1 MKRLKLVILPRL
13 HDTSEPWFVFYSYRN
28 PKTGKMNRFKISK
41 GFKNLNEKQRRL
53 HAQKLINEYT
63 KKLKGGWNPFDEEG
77 VIYEDHL
84 QYANIRKVYG
94 KQRKSNLTLR
104 YFLSEFAGELKNRVC
119 KKSYESYQSKIRL
132 FAQWLD
138 KKGIGD
144 NDISAI
150 TSDVILEF
158 LDYLFTE
165 RHLSGRTIQKYGV
178 NLRQFFKYLIK
189 RKRIYHNPMPEM
201 PKYPNTVDK
210 SARPIRQGDLVKL
223 KQAIINTDP
232 QLWLAIQMQFYCAI
246 RPGNEMLN
254 MRINWIDF
262 DAGTITIPAFE
273 NFNGEYEGRAK
284 NRITETVV
292 IPTQF
297 LAVIKKDYLLHQ
309 YHGELYVFSHN
320 GMPGNTRLGK
330 NNLRNRFNR
339 YRDALGLSKE
349 YQFYSSKHTGGVNAH
364 RNGVPIKDI
373 QRQMR
378 HKDLATTD
386 HYLNKMM
393 AVESDHLRNHY
404 PTI

>member
-28 PKTGKMNRFKISK
+28 PKTGQMNRFKISK

-53 HAQKLINEYT
+53 HAQKLIEEYT

-104 YFLSEFAGELKNRVC
+104 FFLSEFAGELKSRVC

-138 KKGIGD
+138 IKGIGD

-189 RKRIYHNPMPEM
+189 KKKIYNNPMPEM
-201 PKYPNTVDK
+201 PRYPNTVDK

-297 LAVIKKDYLLHQ
+297 LNELIHV
-309 YHGELYVFSHN
+309 YHLDKYDRDLFLFGPDR
-320 GMPGNTRLGK
+320 MPGERPMGK
-330 NNLRNRFNR
+330 NTLRVRFNK

-349 YQFYSSKHTGGVNAH
+349 YKLYSWKHTGGISAH
-364 RNGVPIKDI
+364 KSGIPIKDI
-373 QRQMR
+373 QTQMR
-378 HKDLATTD
+378 HKDLSVTD
-386 HYLNKMM
+386 TYFKRMLPT
-393 AVESDHLRNHY
+393 ESEHLRNNY